1 MDLEHLHLFLEVA
14 QAGSFKRV
22 ADRHYISQ
30 RAVSKQIRQLEAEL
44 GVTLFQRKANT
55 IVLNTQGQF
64 FWGEAQDIVNHY
76 NNALNE
82 LHGLDRLSSQTLQVG
97 YFSVFESH
105 LLKQDIRQL
114 NRTHPNIHVTIRE
127 ESNEH
132 LVTSI
137 RRGSLDI
144 AYSIEYGQTVLPDAD
159 NLTVMP
165 VFTGEMVLGLS
176 RDNPLAHQA
185 TVTLAD
191 LKQTPILYYSPES
204 STFLLESFLASIP
217 QGQQTEHVQRVGSIE
232 QMQLLVALDQAV
244 AFFPAGLLATDSLD
258 DDDIV
263 YKPFELDSQ
272 GYKIVMVYDPQNQ
285 NPALKQLLALKKSV
299 PTGD

>member
-14 QAGSFKRV
+14 QYGSFKRV

-30 RAVSKQIRQLEAEL
+30 RAVSKQIRQLESEL

-55 IVLNTQGQF
+55 IALNTQGQF

-82 LHGLDRLSSQTLQVG
+82 LHGLNRISSQTLQVG

-114 NRTHPNIHVTIRE
+114 KQSHPNIHVTIRE

-137 RRGSLDI
+137 HRGSLDI
-144 AYSIEYGQTVLPDAD
+144 AYSIEYGQAVLPDAD
-159 NLTVMP
+159 NLTVLP
-165 VFTGEMVLGLS
+165 VFSGEMVLGIS
-176 RDNPLAHQA
+176 RDNPLSQQA
-185 TVTLAD
+185 AITLAD
-191 LKQTPILYYSPES
+191 LKQIPILYYSPES
-204 STFLLESFLASIP
+204 STFLLESFLATIP
-217 QGQQTEHVQRVGSIE
+217 QGQQAEHVQRVGSIE
-232 QMQLLVALDQAV
+232 QMQLLVALNQAV

-258 DDDIV
+258 EPDIV

-272 GYKIVMVYDPQNQ
+272 GYQIVLVYDPQNK
-285 NPALKQLLALKKSV
+285 NPALRQLLDLKQLS
-299 PTGD
+299 TQN

>member
-14 QAGSFKRV
+14 QYGSFKQV

-82 LHGLDRLSSQTLQVG
+82 LHGLDHLSSQTLQVG
-97 YFSVFESH
+97 YFSVFESQ
-105 LLKQDIRQL
+105 LLKNNIRQL
-114 NRTHPNIHVTIRE
+114 KQHHPNIHVTIRE

-132 LVTSI
+132 LINSI
-137 RRGSLDI
+137 HHGSLDI

-159 NLTVMP
+159 NLTVLP
-165 VFTGEMVLGLS
+165 IFSGQMVLGIS
-176 RDNPLAHQA
+176 RDNPLAQRA
-185 TVTLAD
+185 AIALAD
-191 LKQTPILYYSPES
+191 LKQMPILYYSPES
-204 STFLLESFLASIP
+204 STFLLESFLATIP

-232 QMQLLVALDQAV
+232 HMLLLVELNQAV

-258 DDDIV
+258 TSDIV
-263 YKPFELDSQ
+263 YKPFDLDSQ
-272 GYKIVMVYDPQNQ
+272 GYKIVLVYDPQNR
-285 NPALKQLLALKKSV
+285 NPALRQLLDLQQS
-299 PTGD
+299 PTP